1 MSDSQSDEEHVV
13 SVKSVQVYR
22 GSITEGMV
30 GDGGVSEE
38 TMPMLEVEQLFRHEY
53 DLEIQETFEIARYT
67 EVARADFA
75 FDAAAVDDPDA
86 VLNDINVI
94 VDNFND
100 PPDDLPP
107 EGKAE
112 WRSKTVVVTDIE
124 REDE

>member
-1 MSDSQSDEEHVV
+1 
-13 SVKSVQVYR
+13 VKSVQVYR

-67 EVARADFA
+67 EVTRADFA

>member
-1 MSDSQSDEEHVV
+1 MEYKHFDDGHLDTPIRARMMYENEE
-13 SVKSVQVYR
+13 
-22 GSITEGMV
+22 
-30 GDGGVSEE
+30 DGI
-38 TMPMLEVEQLFRHEY
+38 MPMLEVEQLFRHEY

-67 EVARADFA
+67 EVTRADFA